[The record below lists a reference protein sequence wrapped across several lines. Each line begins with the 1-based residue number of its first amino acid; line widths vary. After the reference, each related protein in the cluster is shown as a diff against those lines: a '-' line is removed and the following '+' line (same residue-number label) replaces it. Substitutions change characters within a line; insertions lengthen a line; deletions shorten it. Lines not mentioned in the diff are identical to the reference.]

1 MEVLKLNQMY
11 TVKKIADK
19 TIAVPVS
26 EAACSRMM
34 LLNET
39 GYLLWT
45 ALEKGADKNTLQQ
58 LLLRE
63 YDVSGDTARADVE
76 EFLGRLMEIGALE
89 L

>member
-1 MEVLKLNQMY
+1 MATLKLNQAY
-11 TVKKIADK
+11 TVMKIADK

-26 EAACSRMM
+26 GAAGSRMM

-58 LLLRE
+58 MLLQE
-63 YDVSGDTARADVE
+63 YDVSGEMALADVE
-76 EFLGRLMEIGALE
+76 EFLSRLRQIGALD